1 MATKQTKEVKNTT
14 KKAAKKVAP
23 VKSIVSQKTVVKTEK
38 VTKPVAAK
46 KVVKDETVKAVKTK
60 PVATKM
66 AKQVKNVEKVAATK
80 TKNTTKKVAKTEKV
94 AVKPTKKPAAV
105 GKKAIEPVT
114 NEAKTL
120 IKTKSVTKKSA
131 TNKTTTAKVEV
142 VSENANN
149 VEQEKVATTNAKQIE
164 MPLDNQNSVENVNAV
179 NPAEG
184 LRPEIND
191 LIKRF
196 METGRSRE
204 ISEDNLTMALIEH
217 DATAVDVEKAKQ
229 ILTAAG
235 IVIKKVNEDEK
246 MRVGAIEKMISEAS
260 VDDPIKIYLRDIGR
274 YKLLTAEEEV
284 EIAKRMASGDEEAK
298 VILNQ
303 SNLRLVVHIAKR
315 YVDRTPLK
323 LLDLIQEGN
332 LGLMKAVEKFDYS
345 KGFRFSTYAT
355 WWIRQS
361 ITRAMADQ
369 SRIVRLPVHMVETI
383 NRLLKTTKVLQ
394 QELGR
399 EPTTTELA
407 ARMEVPEDKIEEIR
421 RISQDTTSI
430 DSPLGDEGDGTIMDT
445 IADPSIMLPEEETY
459 KKGLKTQLLSIIASL
474 TPREQKVIR
483 LRYGLD
489 DGRPRTLE
497 EVGHLFE
504 VTRERIRQIEAKAL
518 RKLRNPNRT
527 RRLRDFVE
535 S

>member
-1 MATKQTKEVKNTT
+1 MASNQVKETKKVVADKKTTVKVVADKKSTVKKDKLTKSVEKKNGKSEKSAQVTKNEVKTAAASKKTAKKDDKKVASKKEVKQTT
-14 KKAAKKVAP
+14 VKVVKKAKEVNFAK
-23 VKSIVSQKTVVKTEK
+23 VKDE
-38 VTKPVAAK
+38 K
-46 KVVKDETVKAVKTK
+46 KVVKEPKNAAKLVVKPVKKAEDKVSVKTNTPTSK
-60 PVATKM
+60 P
-66 AKQVKNVEKVAATK
+66 KQVAMNLD
-80 TKNTTKKVAKTEKV
+80 
-94 AVKPTKKPAAV
+94 
-105 GKKAIEPVT
+105 GT
-114 NEAKTL
+114 NSSSESSLSEA
-120 IKTKSVTKKSA
+120 
-131 TNKTTTAKVEV
+131 
-142 VSENANN
+142 
-149 VEQEKVATTNAKQIE
+149 
-164 MPLDNQNSVENVNAV
+164 
-179 NPAEG
+179 
-184 LRPEIND
+184 LRPEINV

-196 METGRSRE
+196 LELGKNRE
-204 ISEDNLTMALIEH
+204 INEDNLTMALIEH

-229 ILTAAG
+229 ILSAAG

-246 MRVGAIEKMISEAS
+246 MRVDAIEKLISEAS

-284 EIAKRMASGDEEAK
+284 DIAKRMAEGDPEAK
-298 VILNQ
+298 QILNQ

-332 LGLMKAVEKFDYS
+332 LGLMKAVDKFDYS

-399 EPTTTELA
+399 EPSTAELA
-407 ARMEVPEDKIEEIR
+407 ERMEVSEDKIEEIR

-445 IADPSIMLPEEETY
+445 IADTTVMLPEEEAY
-459 KKGLKTQLLSIIASL
+459 KKGLKAQLLSVLASL

-497 EVGHLFE
+497 EVGHLFK

-518 RKLRNPNRT
+518 RKLRNPSRT
-527 RRLRDFVE
+527 VRLKDYNNHN
-535 S
+535 

>member
-1 MATKQTKEVKNTT
+1 MATKNTKEVVVKEETKKTT
-14 KKAAKKVAP
+14 KTATKSTAKTTTITVVKPAAAKKTA
-23 VKSIVSQKTVVKTEK
+23 EK
-38 VTKPVAAK
+38 VTKDTTAGVK
-46 KVVKDETVKAVKTK
+46 KD
-60 PVATKM
+60 
-66 AKQVKNVEKVAATK
+66 TK
-80 TKNTTKKVAKTEKV
+80 TTTKTEKTAPKV
-94 AVKPTKKPAAV
+94 TKTV
-105 GKKAIEPVT
+105 
-114 NEAKTL
+114 NEAK
-120 IKTKSVTKKSA
+120 KAEPKMQE
-131 TNKTTTAKVEV
+131 AKQMTMPL
-142 VSENANN
+142 EN
-149 VEQEKVATTNAKQIE
+149 TTNA
-164 MPLDNQNSVENVNAV
+164 NVGADLFD
-179 NPAEG
+179 G
-184 LRPEIND
+184 LRPDIVD
-191 LIKRF
+191 LLKRF
-196 METGRSRE
+196 MEPGRARE
-204 ISEDNLTMALIEH
+204 ISEDSLTMSLIER
-217 DATAVDVEKAKQ
+217 DATAADVEKAKQ
-229 ILTAAG
+229 ILSSKG
-235 IVIKKVNEDEK
+235 IVIKKVNDDEK

-284 EIAKRMASGDEEAK
+284 EIAKRMAAGDEEAK
-298 VILNQ
+298 QILNQ

-399 EPTTTELA
+399 EPTTAELA
-407 ARMEVPEDKIEEIR
+407 ARMEVSEEKIEEIR

-445 IADPSIMLPEEETY
+445 IADPTIMLPEEETY

-527 RRLRDFVE
+527 RRLKDFVE

>member
-1 MATKQTKEVKNTT
+1 MAVKEVKEVKEKSTAT
-14 KKAAKKVAP
+14 AKKSAAVSKKTPEKKAATKVVVKAEPVKAEKTVAVKKAP
-23 VKSIVSQKTVVKTEK
+23 VKEVVKKADKVAKPATKTVVAAEKNAKTS
-38 VTKPVAAK
+38 K
-46 KVVKDETVKAVKTK
+46 KVVE
-60 PVATKM
+60 
-66 AKQVKNVEKVAATK
+66 NVEKAPKKVE
-80 TKNTTKKVAKTEKV
+80 TKK
-94 AVKPTKKPAAV
+94 
-105 GKKAIEPVT
+105 
-114 NEAKTL
+114 
-120 IKTKSVTKKSA
+120 
-131 TNKTTTAKVEV
+131 
-142 VSENANN
+142 
-149 VEQEKVATTNAKQIE
+149 
-164 MPLDNQNSVENVNAV
+164 NAV
-179 NPAEG
+179 EKPVVAGEVKQVAMNLENKVQEAG
-184 LRPEIND
+184 QAQGDTLRPEINV
-191 LIKRF
+191 LVKRF
-196 METGRSRE
+196 MELGKNRE
-204 ISEDNLTMALIEH
+204 INEDNLTMALIEH

-229 ILTAAG
+229 ILAAAG
-235 IVIKKVNEDEK
+235 VVIKKVNEDEK
-246 MRVGAIEKMISEAS
+246 MRTDAIEKLISEAS

-284 EIAKRMASGDEEAK
+284 EIAKRMAVGDEEAK
-298 VILNQ
+298 KILNQ

-399 EPTTTELA
+399 EPSTAELA
-407 ARMEVPEDKIEEIR
+407 ARMEVSEDKIEEIR

-445 IADPSIMLPEEETY
+445 IADPTIMLPEDETY

-527 RRLRDFVE
+527 RRLKDFVE
-535 S
+535 M

>member
-1 MATKQTKEVKNTT
+1 MAVKEVKEKATVEKKGAAVSKKVEAKKT
-14 KKAAKKVAP
+14 SKTVTKAAAAGDKKTASVKKAPEKAVKKEES
-23 VKSIVSQKTVVKTEK
+23 KVKTASK
-38 VTKPVAAK
+38 AK
-46 KVVKDETVKAVKTK
+46 KVVKKEVVTAKSSAVKADKVIKTEKKTVKAAEKASKK
-60 PVATKM
+60 PEE
-66 AKQVKNVEKVAATK
+66 AKQVAMTFDKNVAG
-80 TKNTTKKVAKTEKV
+80 TEQAQGD
-94 AVKPTKKPAAV
+94 AV
-105 GKKAIEPVT
+105 
-114 NEAKTL
+114 
-120 IKTKSVTKKSA
+120 
-131 TNKTTTAKVEV
+131 
-142 VSENANN
+142 
-149 VEQEKVATTNAKQIE
+149 
-164 MPLDNQNSVENVNAV
+164 
-179 NPAEG
+179 
-184 LRPEIND
+184 RPEINI

-196 METGRSRE
+196 LELGKNRE
-204 ISEDNLTMALIEH
+204 INEDNLTMALIEH

-235 IVIKKVNEDEK
+235 VVIKKVNEDEK
-246 MRVGAIEKMISEAS
+246 MRADAIEKLISEAS

-284 EIAKRMASGDEEAK
+284 EIAKRMAVGDEEAK
-298 VILNQ
+298 KILNQ

-383 NRLLKTTKVLQ
+383 NRLLKTTKILQ

-399 EPTTTELA
+399 EPSTAELA
-407 ARMEVPEDKIEEIR
+407 ARMEVSEDKIEEIR

-445 IADPSIMLPEEETY
+445 IADPTIMLPEDETY

-527 RRLRDFVE
+527 RRLKDFVE
-535 S
+535 L

>member
-1 MATKQTKEVKNTT
+1 MAVKETKEIKQKTT
-14 KKAAKKVAP
+14 KKTNVTKAGAVKKG
-23 VKSIVSQKTVVKTEK
+23 TVEKKTEK
-38 VTKPVAAK
+38 
-46 KVVKDETVKAVKTK
+46 
-60 PVATKM
+60 
-66 AKQVKNVEKVAATK
+66 
-80 TKNTTKKVAKTEKV
+80 KV
-94 AVKPTKKPAAV
+94 AVKPAKDVKKPVAKKETVAKTVKTTSKTVKTTSKVVETKKT
-105 GKKAIEPVT
+105 PVV
-114 NEAKTL
+114 K
-120 IKTKSVTKKSA
+120 
-131 TNKTTTAKVEV
+131 KTTTKTSAKTAEKGKVTV
-142 VSENANN
+142 VT
-149 VEQEKVATTNAKQIE
+149 KATTQKSGAEIKQMA
-164 MPLDNQNSVENVNAV
+164 MPLDKVVANANLGQND
-179 NPAEG
+179 G
-184 LRPEIND
+184 LRPEISI

-196 METGRSRE
+196 LDLGRNRE
-204 ISEDNLTMALIEH
+204 INEDNLTMALIEH

-235 IVIKKVNEDEK
+235 VVIKKVNEDEK
-246 MRVGAIEKMISEAS
+246 MRTDAIEKLISEAS

-274 YKLLTAEEEV
+274 YKLLTADEEV
-284 EIAKRMASGDEEAK
+284 EIAKRMAVGDQEAK
-298 VILNQ
+298 KILNQ

-332 LGLMKAVEKFDYS
+332 LGLMKAVDKFDYS

-399 EPTTTELA
+399 EPSTAELA
-407 ARMEVPEDKIEEIR
+407 ARMEVSEDKIEEIR

-445 IADPSIMLPEEETY
+445 LADNTIMLPEDETY

-527 RRLRDFVE
+527 RRLKDFVE
-535 S
+535 M

>member
-1 MATKQTKEVKNTT
+1 MQMATKQTKNQKETKKTVKTTAPKNTKATDKVT
-14 KKAAKKVAP
+14 KTVTAKPVKAKVSSVTSKASRSDKPAAAKKVAKKP
-23 VKSIVSQKTVVKTEK
+23 DVKVVENKQTVVQQTALPLDG
-38 VTKPVAAK
+38 VGGS
-46 KVVKDETVKAVKTK
+46 
-60 PVATKM
+60 M
-66 AKQVKNVEKVAATK
+66 
-80 TKNTTKKVAKTEKV
+80 
-94 AVKPTKKPAAV
+94 AV
-105 GKKAIEPVT
+105 GNQA
-114 NEAKTL
+114 
-120 IKTKSVTKKSA
+120 
-131 TNKTTTAKVEV
+131 
-142 VSENANN
+142 
-149 VEQEKVATTNAKQIE
+149 E
-164 MPLDNQNSVENVNAV
+164 MLA
-179 NPAEG
+179 G
-184 LRPEIND
+184 LRPEIGD
-191 LIKRF
+191 LLKRF
-196 METGRSRE
+196 MEPGRSRE
-204 ISEDNLTMALIEH
+204 ISEDSLTMSLIER
-217 DATAVDVEKAKQ
+217 DATAADVERAKQ
-229 ILTAAG
+229 ILSNAG

-284 EIAKRMASGDEEAK
+284 EIAKRMAAGDEEAK
-298 VILNQ
+298 QILNQ

-399 EPTTTELA
+399 EPTTSELA
-407 ARMEVPEDKIEEIR
+407 ARMEVSEDKIEEIR

-445 IADPSIMLPEEETY
+445 IADPTIMLPEEETY

>member
-1 MATKQTKEVKNTT
+1 MAVKEVKEVKEKSTVT
-14 KKAAKKVAP
+14 AKKSAAVSKKTPEKKAATKVVVKAEPVKAEKTVAVKKAP
-23 VKSIVSQKTVVKTEK
+23 VKEVVKKADKVAKPATKTVVAAEKNAKTS
-38 VTKPVAAK
+38 K
-46 KVVKDETVKAVKTK
+46 KVVE
-60 PVATKM
+60 
-66 AKQVKNVEKVAATK
+66 NVEKAPKKVETK
-80 TKNTTKKVAKTEKV
+80 KNTVEKPVVTGEVKQVAMNLENKVQ
-94 AVKPTKKPAAV
+94 
-105 GKKAIEPVT
+105 
-114 NEAKTL
+114 EAGQAQGDT
-120 IKTKSVTKKSA
+120 
-131 TNKTTTAKVEV
+131 
-142 VSENANN
+142 
-149 VEQEKVATTNAKQIE
+149 
-164 MPLDNQNSVENVNAV
+164 
-179 NPAEG
+179 
-184 LRPEIND
+184 LRPEINV
-191 LIKRF
+191 LVKRF
-196 METGRSRE
+196 MELGKNRE
-204 ISEDNLTMALIEH
+204 INEDNLTMALIEH

-229 ILTAAG
+229 ILAAAG
-235 IVIKKVNEDEK
+235 VVIKKVNEDEK
-246 MRVGAIEKMISEAS
+246 MRTDAIEKLISEAS

-284 EIAKRMASGDEEAK
+284 EIAKRMAVGDEEAK
-298 VILNQ
+298 KILNQ

-399 EPTTTELA
+399 EPSTAELA
-407 ARMEVPEDKIEEIR
+407 ARMEVSEYKIEEIR

-445 IADPSIMLPEEETY
+445 IADPTIMLPEDETY

-527 RRLRDFVE
+527 RRLKDFVE
-535 S
+535 M

>member
-1 MATKQTKEVKNTT
+1 MAVKEVKEVKEKSTAT
-14 KKAAKKVAP
+14 AKKSAAVSKKTPEKKAATKVVVKAEPVKAKKTAAVKKVP
-23 VKSIVSQKTVVKTEK
+23 VKEVAKKADKVAKPATKTVVAAEKNAKTS
-38 VTKPVAAK
+38 K
-46 KVVKDETVKAVKTK
+46 KVVE
-60 PVATKM
+60 
-66 AKQVKNVEKVAATK
+66 NVEKAPKKVE
-80 TKNTTKKVAKTEKV
+80 TKK
-94 AVKPTKKPAAV
+94 
-105 GKKAIEPVT
+105 
-114 NEAKTL
+114 
-120 IKTKSVTKKSA
+120 
-131 TNKTTTAKVEV
+131 
-142 VSENANN
+142 
-149 VEQEKVATTNAKQIE
+149 
-164 MPLDNQNSVENVNAV
+164 NAV
-179 NPAEG
+179 EKTVVTGEVKQVAMNLENKVQEAG
-184 LRPEIND
+184 QAQGDTLRPEINA
-191 LIKRF
+191 LVKRF
-196 METGRSRE
+196 MELGKNRE
-204 ISEDNLTMALIEH
+204 INEDNLTMALIEH

-229 ILTAAG
+229 ILAAAG
-235 IVIKKVNEDEK
+235 VVIKKVNEDEK
-246 MRVGAIEKMISEAS
+246 MRTDAIEKLISEAS

-284 EIAKRMASGDEEAK
+284 EIAKRMAVGDEEAK
-298 VILNQ
+298 KILNQ

-399 EPTTTELA
+399 EPSTAELA
-407 ARMEVPEDKIEEIR
+407 ARMEVSEDKIEEIR

-445 IADPSIMLPEEETY
+445 IADPTIMLPEDETY

-527 RRLRDFVE
+527 RRLKDFVE
-535 S
+535 M

>member
-1 MATKQTKEVKNTT
+1 MVTKQENVKATK
-14 KKAAKKVAP
+14 
-23 VKSIVSQKTVVKTEK
+23 KTVKVTSKTKIGDYSVKTPKADVPSKSATKTAAVKAVKKSTVKTEK
-38 VTKPVAAK
+38 TVKQVTSVTKTAKKAPKNAENSSKLETKPVAN
-46 KVVKDETVKAVKTK
+46 AVQQT
-60 PVATKM
+60 ALLLD
-66 AKQVKNVEKVAATK
+66 N
-80 TKNTTKKVAKTEKV
+80 
-94 AVKPTKKPAAV
+94 AAV
-105 GKKAIEPVT
+105 
-114 NEAKTL
+114 
-120 IKTKSVTKKSA
+120 
-131 TNKTTTAKVEV
+131 
-142 VSENANN
+142 
-149 VEQEKVATTNAKQIE
+149 
-164 MPLDNQNSVENVNAV
+164 VNAPV
-179 NPAEG
+179 NDADLFAG
-184 LRPEIND
+184 LKPEICD

-196 METGRSRE
+196 MEPGRSRE
-204 ISEDNLTMALIEH
+204 ISEDSLTMTLIER
-217 DATAVDVEKAKQ
+217 DATAADVEKAKQ
-229 ILTAAG
+229 ILSSHG
-235 IVIKKVNEDEK
+235 IAIKKVNDDEK

-284 EIAKRMASGDEEAK
+284 EIAKRMAAGDEEAK
-298 VILNQ
+298 QILNQ

-399 EPTTTELA
+399 EPTTAELA
-407 ARMEVPEDKIEEIR
+407 ARMEVSEDKIEEIR

-445 IADPSIMLPEEETY
+445 IADPTIMLPEEETY

>member
-1 MATKQTKEVKNTT
+1 MAVKEVKEVKEKSTAT
-14 KKAAKKVAP
+14 AKKSAAVSKKTPEKKAATKVVVKAEPVKAEKTVAVKKAP
-23 VKSIVSQKTVVKTEK
+23 VKEAPVKEVVKKADKVAKPATKTVVAAEKNAKTS
-38 VTKPVAAK
+38 K
-46 KVVKDETVKAVKTK
+46 KVVE
-60 PVATKM
+60 
-66 AKQVKNVEKVAATK
+66 NVEKAPKKVETK
-80 TKNTTKKVAKTEKV
+80 KNTVEKPVVTGEVKQVAMNLENKVQ
-94 AVKPTKKPAAV
+94 
-105 GKKAIEPVT
+105 
-114 NEAKTL
+114 EAGQAQGDT
-120 IKTKSVTKKSA
+120 
-131 TNKTTTAKVEV
+131 
-142 VSENANN
+142 
-149 VEQEKVATTNAKQIE
+149 
-164 MPLDNQNSVENVNAV
+164 
-179 NPAEG
+179 
-184 LRPEIND
+184 LRPEINV
-191 LIKRF
+191 LVKRF
-196 METGRSRE
+196 MELGKNRE
-204 ISEDNLTMALIEH
+204 INEDNLTMALIEH

-229 ILTAAG
+229 ILAAAG
-235 IVIKKVNEDEK
+235 VVIKKVNEDEK
-246 MRVGAIEKMISEAS
+246 MRTDAIEKLISEAS

-284 EIAKRMASGDEEAK
+284 EIAKRMAVGDEEAK
-298 VILNQ
+298 KILNQ

-399 EPTTTELA
+399 EPSTAELA
-407 ARMEVPEDKIEEIR
+407 ARMEVSEDKIEEIR

-445 IADPSIMLPEEETY
+445 IADPTIMLPEDETY

-504 VTRERIRQIEAKAL
+504 VTRERLRQIEAKAL

-527 RRLRDFVE
+527 RRLKDFVE
-535 S
+535 M

>member
-1 MATKQTKEVKNTT
+1 MAVKEVKEVKEKSTVT
-14 KKAAKKVAP
+14 AKKSAAVFKKTPEKKAATKVVVKAEPVKAEKTVAVKKAP
-23 VKSIVSQKTVVKTEK
+23 VKEVAKKADKVAKPATKTVVAAEKNAKTS
-38 VTKPVAAK
+38 K
-46 KVVKDETVKAVKTK
+46 KVVE
-60 PVATKM
+60 
-66 AKQVKNVEKVAATK
+66 NVEKAPKKVETK
-80 TKNTTKKVAKTEKV
+80 KNTVEKPVVTGEVKQVAMNLENKVQ
-94 AVKPTKKPAAV
+94 
-105 GKKAIEPVT
+105 
-114 NEAKTL
+114 EAGQAQGDT
-120 IKTKSVTKKSA
+120 
-131 TNKTTTAKVEV
+131 
-142 VSENANN
+142 
-149 VEQEKVATTNAKQIE
+149 
-164 MPLDNQNSVENVNAV
+164 
-179 NPAEG
+179 
-184 LRPEIND
+184 LRPEINV
-191 LIKRF
+191 LVKRF
-196 METGRSRE
+196 MELGKNRE
-204 ISEDNLTMALIEH
+204 INEDNLTMALIEH

-229 ILTAAG
+229 ILAAAG
-235 IVIKKVNEDEK
+235 VVIKKVNEDEK
-246 MRVGAIEKMISEAS
+246 MRTDAIEKLISEAS

-284 EIAKRMASGDEEAK
+284 EIAKRMAVGDEEAK
-298 VILNQ
+298 KILNQ

-399 EPTTTELA
+399 EPSTAELA
-407 ARMEVPEDKIEEIR
+407 ARMEVSEDKIEEIR

-445 IADPSIMLPEEETY
+445 IADPTIMLPEDETY

-527 RRLRDFVE
+527 RRLKDFVE
-535 S
+535 M